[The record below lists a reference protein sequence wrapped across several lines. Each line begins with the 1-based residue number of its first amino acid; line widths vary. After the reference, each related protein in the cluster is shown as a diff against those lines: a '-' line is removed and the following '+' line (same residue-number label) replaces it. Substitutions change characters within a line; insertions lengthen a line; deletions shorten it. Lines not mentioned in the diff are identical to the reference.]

1 MAPLRPLAHA
11 LLAAAAVL
19 LCAGQAGAASPGAA
33 DASPMALA
41 GPSASTDVRRV
52 ADWALAIRDNQGL
65 PFAIIDKKAA
75 AVFIFGADGRL
86 RGASPV
92 LLGRAIGD
100 DTVPGIGERKLHSIL
115 PEERTTPAGRF
126 LAAPGRDLERDVL
139 WVDYDN
145 AISMHRVVHGD
156 PDDRRLERLASPS
169 PAERRISYGCINV
182 PVKFYDE
189 VIAPTLGTSASV
201 VYILPEVKSLVQVFG
216 LADGELAAASR

>member
-1 MAPLRPLAHA
+1 MPPLRPLANA
-11 LLAAAAVL
+11 LLAVAAL
-19 LCAGQAGAASPGAA
+19 MCAGEAGAASPGAA
-33 DASPMALA
+33 DASPTAIA
-41 GPSASTDVRRV
+41 GPSASADVRQV
-52 ADWALAIRDNQGL
+52 ADWSLGIRDNQGL
-65 PFAIIDKKAA
+65 PFAIIDKKTA
-75 AVFIFGADGRL
+75 AVFVFGADGRL

-100 DTVPGIGERKLHSIL
+100 DTVPGIGERKLHNIL

-189 VIAPTLGTSASV
+189 VVAPTLGTSTSV
-201 VYILPEVKSLVQVFG
+201 VYILPEVKSLAQVFG
-216 LADGELAAASR
+216 IPGGQRTGR